1 MIKLSA
7 NLSFL
12 FNELPFEKRF
22 NASSVLGFK
31 AVEFLFPY
39 EYKINSIKEWLEE
52 AKQKLIL
59 FNTYPGSLENG
70 ERGIAS
76 IIGRENEFKE
86 KFDLAIEYG
95 SQLNCSF
102 IHVMPGINPENN
114 MRNKARDVF
123 KENLYY
129 AANAC
134 SKHNIT
140 ALIEPINDRDI
151 PNYHLNYVDDALGII
166 KEINHPHLKLQLDL
180 YHAQIMSGDL
190 TNIIKKSIEY
200 TKHIQIASPPYR
212 SEPGTGEINYNFI
225 FNVINNLG
233 YDGYIGCEYKPLNQ
247 TIDSLKWAVN
257 FGINSKIND

>member
-59 FNTYPGSLENG
+59 FNTYPGSWENG

-76 IIGRENEFKE
+76 IVGREIEFRE
-86 KFDLAIEYG
+86 KFELSIEYA
-95 SQLNCSF
+95 SQLDCPF
-102 IHVMPGINPENN
+102 IHVMSGINTKNN
-114 MRNKARDVF
+114 MHNKARDIF
-123 KENLYY
+123 KENLHY
-129 AANAC
+129 AATSC

-151 PNYHLNYVDDALGII
+151 PNYHLNYVDDALNII
-166 KEINHPHLKLQLDL
+166 KEINHPNLKLQLDL

-190 TNIIKKSIEY
+190 TNIIKRSIEY

-212 SEPGTGEINYNFI
+212 SDPGTGEINYNFI
-225 FNVINNLG
+225 FNVINNLN
-233 YDGYIGCEYKPLNQ
+233 YNGYIGCEYKPLDQ
-247 TIDSLKWAVN
+247 TVNSLKWAVN
-257 FGINSKIND
+257 FGINNKINN

>member
-1 MIKLSA
+1 MA
-7 NLSFL
+7 DETFT
-12 FNELPFEKRF
+12 PKRVKENPSTGTIRGDVSKF
-22 NASSVLGFK
+22 I
-31 AVEFLFPY
+31 
-39 EYKINSIKEWLEE
+39 INPLKDL
-52 AKQKLIL
+52 
-59 FNTYPGSLENG
+59 
-70 ERGIAS
+70 
-76 IIGRENEFKE
+76 FKE

-140 ALIEPINDRDI
+140 ALIEPINNRDI

-166 KEINHPHLKLQLDL
+166 KEINHPNLKLQLDL

-190 TNIIKKSIEY
+190 TNIIKRSMEY

-212 SEPGTGEINYNFI
+212 SEPDTGEINYNFI
-225 FNVINNLG
+225 I
-233 YDGYIGCEYKPLNQ
+233 
-247 TIDSLKWAVN
+247 
-257 FGINSKIND
+257 